1 MRVSLHK
8 EYGVMK
14 KRPVCLIVRDGW
26 GQGREDNTN
35 AIHVARTPFTDAY
48 EASNPTT
55 LVATSGLSVGL
66 PDGYQGN
73 SEVGHLNIGS
83 GRIMYQS
90 LTRIDKSVTDG
101 DFFTN
106 KAFVGAIDE
115 AKKRSA
121 TLHLMGL
128 IQEEGVHAVTRHCI
142 ALLDLCKRRDF
153 HNVLV
158 HAITDGRDTPPRS
171 AREHLAFL
179 QSGMD
184 KMGIGRVATVI
195 GRYFAMD
202 RDKRWDRTELAY
214 RALMQGQGKA
224 VATWQAAIDDAYAAG
239 ENDEFIKPRLIN
251 FSGIGAN
258 DVVIFFNFRF
268 DRTRQL
274 TMAIVEPSF
283 KEFATIPNT
292 IHFVAMTHYYDK
304 GRFTEAYPEIPTT
317 NILGEVLAAHGLK
330 QLRCA
335 ETEKY
340 AHVTFFFNGQRNDPF
355 KNEDRILVNSPKVAT
370 YDLKPEMSAFEV
382 RDKLVEA
389 IASDKYDV
397 VMTNFANC
405 DMVGHTGVF
414 SATVKA
420 VETIDT
426 CVHDVVEAVV
436 AKGGACIVS
445 ADHGNA
451 EQMML
456 ADGSPMTSHSTN
468 PVPLMLIGAGRIRLR
483 DNGRL
488 CDIAPTMLELLGIEK
503 PAEMTGTSLIV
514 RSGTL

>member
-1 MRVSLHK
+1 
-8 EYGVMK
+8 MK
-14 KRPVCLIVRDGW
+14 KRPVCLIIRDGW
-26 GQGREDNTN
+26 GQGKSDDTN
-35 AIHVARTPFTDAY
+35 AIHVAATPFTDAY
-48 EASNPTT
+48 LAANPHT
-55 LVATSGLSVGL
+55 LIQTSGLSVGL
-66 PDGYQGN
+66 PEGYQGN

-90 LTRIDKSVTDG
+90 LTRIDKSVSDG

-106 KAFVGAIDE
+106 KAFCGAIDA
-115 AKKRSA
+115 AKKRKS
-121 TLHLMGL
+121 TLHLIGL

-142 ALLDLCKRRDF
+142 ALLDLCKRRGF
-153 HNVLV
+153 SNVLV
-158 HAITDGRDTPPRS
+158 HAITDGRDTPPKS
-171 AREHLAFL
+171 AREHLALL
-179 QSGMD
+179 QGGID
-184 KMGIGRVATVI
+184 KTGIGRVATVI
-195 GRYFAMD
+195 GRYYAMD

-224 VATWQAAIDDAYAAG
+224 VDSWQAAIDDAYAAG
-239 ENDEFIKPRLIN
+239 ENDEFVKPRLID

-258 DVVIFFNFRF
+258 DVIVFFNFRF

-274 TMAIVEPSF
+274 TMAIMEPTFCDFPVVKHS
-283 KEFATIPNT
+283 

-304 GRFTEAYPEIPTT
+304 GNFTEAYPEIPST
-317 NILGEVLAAHGLK
+317 NILGEVLANSGLK

-355 KNEDRILVNSPKVAT
+355 PGEDRILVNSPKVAT

-382 RDKLVEA
+382 RDKLVAA

-397 VMTNFANC
+397 VITNFANC

-414 SATVKA
+414 DATVKA
-420 VETIDT
+420 VQTIDT
-426 CVHDVVEAVV
+426 CVHDVVEAAL
-436 AKGGACIVS
+436 AKGGTCIVA

-451 EQMML
+451 EQMKL
-456 ADGSPMTSHSTN
+456 ADGSPMTSHSVN
-468 PVPLMLIGAGRIRLR
+468 PVPLMLIGAGKARLR

-488 CDIAPTMLELLGIEK
+488 CDIAPTMLELLGIAK
-503 PAEMTGTSLIV
+503 PAEMTGKSLIV
-514 RSGTL
+514 K